1 MFSFS
6 SFFVMYYL
14 QIEGNAGDSLEV
26 LSALDGVKSSME
38 VCSKVLVEAEKLKKL
53 TEELDDVF
61 KTNDFQK
68 VPVRTYSHVRIQ
80 PFEGRSYWE
89 LIVCNTYIW
98 HLHLIIQQV
107 AEYIHSMQ
115 YSLHIL
121 KDIPQFQ
128 DKYVFLPNPLFSLL
142 TKSQP

>member
-1 MFSFS
+1 MIWCSLS
-6 SFFVMYYL
+6 PPSLPYL

-68 VPVRTYSHVRIQ
+68 VPVLSYVHTQ
-80 PFEGRSYWE
+80 PFEGRSDW
-89 LIVCNTYIW
+89 NW
-98 HLHLIIQQV
+98 
-107 AEYIHSMQ
+107 
-115 YSLHIL
+115 
-121 KDIPQFQ
+121 
-128 DKYVFLPNPLFSLL
+128 
-142 TKSQP
+142 